1 MRFKILAALSIASL
15 TFSTGSSADNI
26 SFNLK
31 NRAFALEYSHL
42 PQEANATFAA
52 ELLHH
57 SDNGDLISGRFRIEQ
72 SLYDVNTNLKAGIG
86 ARALYVDVDSR
97 EGAAIALS
105 GSLSYTFPENT
116 KFSVAANLDY
126 APSVVSFFD
135 MEEFY
140 ESKVTASYQLINHAN
155 AYIGARYVRTKFTQ
169 FNARPFDSGMFFGIS
184 IDL

>member
-1 MRFKILAALSIASL
+1 MRFNFLAILSIALL
-15 TFSTGSSADNI
+15 TFTTGSSADNI

-42 PQEANATFAA
+42 PQEANATFSA

-57 SDNGDLISGRFRIEQ
+57 SDNGDLFSGRFRIEQ
-72 SLYDVNTNLKAGIG
+72 SLYDVNTDLKAGIG

-105 GSLSYTFPENT
+105 GSLSYTFPKNT
-116 KFSVAANLDY
+116 KFSVAANIDY

-135 MEEFY
+135 MEKFY
-140 ESKVTASYQLINHAN
+140 ESKFTASYQLIDHAN
-155 AYIGARYVRTKFTQ
+155 AYIGARYVRTKFKQVNT
-169 FNARPFDSGMFFGIS
+169 AAFDSGAFFGIS
-184 IDL
+184 VDL